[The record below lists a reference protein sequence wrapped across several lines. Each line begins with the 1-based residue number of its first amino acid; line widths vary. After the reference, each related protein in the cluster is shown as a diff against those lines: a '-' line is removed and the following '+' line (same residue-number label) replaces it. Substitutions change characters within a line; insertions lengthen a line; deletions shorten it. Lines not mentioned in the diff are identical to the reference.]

1 MAFVLGEVIAI
12 YAQAALL
19 FVTVLLVLLSFI
31 LLLFKNRE
39 QKIEKVMLMILS
51 LCFMVVGYLITE
63 GELSKKK
70 SIDEINGQTIV
81 VNGEILQITDTK
93 YGFRY
98 KIKTTIENLAGNNK
112 RNLKKIKDVNLIF
125 ETKEE
130 LSVSIGNNV
139 KCRGIINRFD
149 KARNKGN
156 FDSDK
161 YYQSLGIYGEI
172 ANCSVEITSNETNL
186 IKQRLYDLKK
196 SYTRQLKKIC
206 NDNNIGVFKICNLEN
221 GGIIQGILLGN
232 KNDINDDIKSLYQ
245 MNGISHILAISGLH
259 ISLIGLFVYSL
270 IRKKLKFIPAAFFSI
285 SIILLFSMM
294 TGFGVATVRA
304 TIMFIMNIAGEVLGR
319 KNDRINAIALAFLL
333 IVCSNPMVIINSG
346 FQMSFAAII
355 GANFVWKITEK
366 FMDIKGKRWS
376 AFGFSLCITIVMNPI
391 IAWNYYQIPMYS
403 VLLNLIIVPLMGIVI
418 ASGFV
423 GLYSSYLFVIIG
435 KITILPA
442 CLIIKLYGL
451 LCTIVEHIPFYNM
464 ICGKPNVIVVI
475 VYYFTIA
482 GMCIVMKIYLKKN
495 EDKESK
501 KIIPKTGQI
510 VENER
515 SKKAKKRKIFIKKIT
530 FVFGSFII
538 ITISLFVHIF
548 TGIEVNF
555 LDVGQGDGIV
565 IQTKNIVMTVDGGST
580 DIKNV
585 GKYRIIPFI
594 KYKGIKRI
602 DYAII
607 SHLDNDHV
615 SGVRELL
622 EQSDN
627 GGIKV
632 RNIVLPKL
640 LNKDDEYVEME
651 KLAHAMGVEV
661 LYLKNGDSI
670 EAGPLKIKCINP
682 DIKNQMDD
690 RNDNSTVLDVKYKNF
705 SMLLTGDISSEVENN
720 IEKNLAQKYTV
731 LKVPHHGSRFSS
743 SEKLLSKVSPKY
755 SVISCGEGNSYGHPH
770 VEAIRRL
777 EKYNTEIL
785 RTDLI
790 GEIDFRIE

>member
-1 MAFVLGEVIAI
+1 M
-12 YAQAALL
+12 
-19 FVTVLLVLLSFI
+19 T
-31 LLLFKNRE
+31 
-39 QKIEKVMLMILS
+39 LS

-70 SIDEINGQTIV
+70 SIDEMNGQTIV

-98 KIKTTIENLAGNNK
+98 KIKTTIENLAENNK

-139 KCRGIINRFD
+139 KCKGIINRFD

-161 YYQSLGIYGEI
+161 YYQSLGMYGEI

-206 NDNNIGVFKICNLEN
+206 NDNNVGVFKICNLEN

-346 FQMSFAAII
+346 FQMSFAII

-464 ICGKPNVIVVI
+464 ICGKPNIFVVI
-475 VYYFTIA
+475 VYYCTIA
-482 GMCIVMKIYLKKN
+482 GMCIGMKIYLKKS

-510 VENER
+510 VESKK
-515 SKKAKKRKIFIKKIT
+515 SKKAKKRKIFIKKII

-548 TGIEVNF
+548 TGFEVNF
-555 LDVGQGDGIV
+555 LDVGQGDGIA
-565 IQTKNIVMTVDGGST
+565 IRTHDAFITVDGGSS
-580 DIKNV
+580 DVKNV

-594 KYKGIKRI
+594 KYKGIREI

-770 VEAIRRL
+770 IETIDRL
-777 EKYNTEIL
+777 NMHNTEIL

-790 GEIDFRIE
+790 GEIDFRME

>member
-1 MAFVLGEVIAI
+1 M
-12 YAQAALL
+12 
-19 FVTVLLVLLSFI
+19 
-31 LLLFKNRE
+31 R
-39 QKIEKVMLMILS
+39 
-51 LCFMVVGYLITE
+51 
-63 GELSKKK
+63 
-70 SIDEINGQTIV
+70 QT
-81 VNGEILQITDTK
+81 
-93 YGFRY
+93 
-98 KIKTTIENLAGNNK
+98 
-112 RNLKKIKDVNLIF
+112 
-125 ETKEE
+125 
-130 LSVSIGNNV
+130 
-139 KCRGIINRFD
+139 
-149 KARNKGN
+149 
-156 FDSDK
+156 
-161 YYQSLGIYGEI
+161 
-172 ANCSVEITSNETNL
+172 
-186 IKQRLYDLKK
+186 LYDLKK

-206 NDNNIGVFKICNLEN
+206 NDNNVGVFKICNLEN

-366 FMDIKGKRWS
+366 FMDIKGKMWS

-403 VLLNLIIVPLMGIVI
+403 VLIVPLMGIVI

-442 CLIIKLYGL
+442 CLIIKMYGL

-464 ICGKPNVIVVI
+464 ICGKPNIFVVI
-475 VYYFTIA
+475 IYYCTIA
-482 GMCIVMKIYLKKN
+482 GMCIGMKIYLKKS

-510 VENER
+510 VESKK
-515 SKKAKKRKIFIKKIT
+515 SKKAKKRKIFIKKII

-548 TGIEVNF
+548 TGFEVNF
-555 LDVGQGDGIV
+555 LDVGQGDGIA
-565 IQTKNIVMTVDGGST
+565 IRTHDAFITVDGGSS
-580 DIKNV
+580 DVKNV

-594 KYKGIKRI
+594 KYKGIRAI

-743 SEKLLSKVSPKY
+743 SENMLSKIEPKY

-770 VEAIRRL
+770 IETIDRL
-777 EKYNTEIL
+777 NMHNTEIL
-785 RTDLI
+785 RTDFI
-790 GEIDFRIE
+790 GEIDFRME

>member
-1 MAFVLGEVIAI
+1 
-12 YAQAALL
+12 
-19 FVTVLLVLLSFI
+19 
-31 LLLFKNRE
+31 
-39 QKIEKVMLMILS
+39 
-51 LCFMVVGYLITE
+51 MVVGYLITE

-70 SIDEINGQTIV
+70 SIDEMNGQTIV

-98 KIKTTIENLAGNNK
+98 KIKTTIENLAENNK

-139 KCRGIINRFD
+139 KCKGIINRFD

-161 YYQSLGIYGEI
+161 YYQSLGMYGEI

-206 NDNNIGVFKICNLEN
+206 NDNNVGVFKICNLEN

-304 TIMFIMNIAGEVLGR
+304 TIMFIMKILGEVLGR
-319 KNDRINAIALAFLL
+319 KNDRLNSISLALLL
-333 IVCSNPMVIINSG
+333 IACSNPMAIINSG
-346 FQMSFAAII
+346 FQMSFMAIL

-366 FMDIKGKRWS
+366 FMDIKGKMWS
-376 AFGFSLCITIVMNPI
+376 TFGFSLCITIVMNPI

-442 CLIIKLYGL
+442 CLIIKMYGL

-464 ICGKPNVIVVI
+464 ICGKPNIFVVI
-475 VYYFTIA
+475 IYYCTIA
-482 GMCIVMKIYLKKN
+482 GMCIGMKIYLKKS

-510 VENER
+510 VESKK
-515 SKKAKKRKIFIKKIT
+515 SKKAKKRKIFIKKII

-548 TGIEVNF
+548 TGFEVNF
-555 LDVGQGDGIV
+555 LDVGQGDGIA
-565 IQTKNIVMTVDGGST
+565 IRTHDAFITVDGGSS
-580 DIKNV
+580 DVKNV

-594 KYKGIKRI
+594 KYKGIRAI

-770 VEAIRRL
+770 IETIDRL
-777 EKYNTEIL
+777 NMHNTEIL

-790 GEIDFRIE
+790 GEIDFRME

>member
-1 MAFVLGEVIAI
+1 
-12 YAQAALL
+12 
-19 FVTVLLVLLSFI
+19 
-31 LLLFKNRE
+31 
-39 QKIEKVMLMILS
+39 
-51 LCFMVVGYLITE
+51 
-63 GELSKKK
+63 
-70 SIDEINGQTIV
+70 
-81 VNGEILQITDTK
+81 
-93 YGFRY
+93 
-98 KIKTTIENLAGNNK
+98 
-112 RNLKKIKDVNLIF
+112 
-125 ETKEE
+125 
-130 LSVSIGNNV
+130 
-139 KCRGIINRFD
+139 
-149 KARNKGN
+149 
-156 FDSDK
+156 
-161 YYQSLGIYGEI
+161 
-172 ANCSVEITSNETNL
+172 
-186 IKQRLYDLKK
+186 
-196 SYTRQLKKIC
+196 
-206 NDNNIGVFKICNLEN
+206 
-221 GGIIQGILLGN
+221 
-232 KNDINDDIKSLYQ
+232 
-245 MNGISHILAISGLH
+245 
-259 ISLIGLFVYSL
+259 
-270 IRKKLKFIPAAFFSI
+270 
-285 SIILLFSMM
+285 MM

-366 FMDIKGKRWS
+366 FMDIKGKMWS

-442 CLIIKLYGL
+442 CLIIKMYGL
-451 LCTIVEHIPFYNM
+451 LCTIVEHIPFYNV

-548 TGIEVNF
+548 TGFEVNF
-555 LDVGQGDGIV
+555 LDVGQGDGIA
-565 IQTKNIVMTVDGGST
+565 IRTHDAFITVDGGSS
-580 DIKNV
+580 DVKNV

-594 KYKGIKRI
+594 KYKGIRAI

-770 VEAIRRL
+770 IETIDRL
-777 EKYNTEIL
+777 NMHNTEIL

-790 GEIDFRIE
+790 GEIDFRME

>member
-98 KIKTTIENLAGNNK
+98 KVKTTIENLAGNNK

-333 IVCSNPMVIINSG
+333 IVCSNTMVIINSG

-482 GMCIVMKIYLKKN
+482 GMCIGMKIYLKKS

-510 VENER
+510 VESKK
-515 SKKAKKRKIFIKKIT
+515 SKKAKKRKIFIKKII

-548 TGIEVNF
+548 TGFEVNF
-555 LDVGQGDGIV
+555 LDVGQGDGIA
-565 IQTKNIVMTVDGGST
+565 IRTHDAFITVDGGSS
-580 DIKNV
+580 DVKNV

-594 KYKGIKRI
+594 KYKGIRAI

-615 SGVRELL
+615 SELL

-770 VEAIRRL
+770 IETIYRL
-777 EKYNTEIL
+777 NMHNTEIL

-790 GEIDFRIE
+790 GEIDFRME

>member
-1 MAFVLGEVIAI
+1 
-12 YAQAALL
+12 
-19 FVTVLLVLLSFI
+19 
-31 LLLFKNRE
+31 
-39 QKIEKVMLMILS
+39 MILS

-139 KCRGIINRFD
+139 KCRGIINIFD

-156 FDSDK
+156 FDSEK

-186 IKQRLYDLKK
+186 IKQRLYNLKK

-245 MNGISHILAISGLH
+245 MNGIAHILAISGLH

-304 TIMFIMNIAGEVLGR
+304 TIMFIMKILGEVLGR
-319 KNDRINAIALAFLL
+319 KNDRLNSISLALLL
-333 IVCSNPMVIINSG
+333 IACSNPMAIINSG
-346 FQMSFAAII
+346 FQMSFMAIL

-366 FMDIKGKRWS
+366 FMDIKGKMWS

-464 ICGKPNVIVVI
+464 ICGKPNIFVVI
-475 VYYFTIA
+475 IYYCTIA
-482 GMCIVMKIYLKKN
+482 GMCIGMKIYLKKS

-510 VENER
+510 VESKK
-515 SKKAKKRKIFIKKIT
+515 SKKAKKRKIFIKKII

-548 TGIEVNF
+548 TGFEVNF
-555 LDVGQGDGIV
+555 LDVGQGDGIA
-565 IQTKNIVMTVDGGST
+565 IRTHDAFITVDGGSS
-580 DIKNV
+580 DVKNV

-594 KYKGIKRI
+594 KYKGIRAI

-743 SEKLLSKVSPKY
+743 SENMLSKIEPKY

-770 VEAIRRL
+770 IETIDRL
-777 EKYNTEIL
+777 NMHNTEIL
-785 RTDLI
+785 RTDFI
-790 GEIDFRIE
+790 GEIDFRME

>member
-1 MAFVLGEVIAI
+1 M
-12 YAQAALL
+12 
-19 FVTVLLVLLSFI
+19 
-31 LLLFKNRE
+31 
-39 QKIEKVMLMILS
+39 
-51 LCFMVVGYLITE
+51 
-63 GELSKKK
+63 
-70 SIDEINGQTIV
+70 
-81 VNGEILQITDTK
+81 
-93 YGFRY
+93 
-98 KIKTTIENLAGNNK
+98 
-112 RNLKKIKDVNLIF
+112 
-125 ETKEE
+125 
-130 LSVSIGNNV
+130 
-139 KCRGIINRFD
+139 
-149 KARNKGN
+149 
-156 FDSDK
+156 
-161 YYQSLGIYGEI
+161 
-172 ANCSVEITSNETNL
+172 
-186 IKQRLYDLKK
+186 
-196 SYTRQLKKIC
+196 
-206 NDNNIGVFKICNLEN
+206 
-221 GGIIQGILLGN
+221 LGN

-366 FMDIKGKRWS
+366 FMDIKGKMWS

-442 CLIIKLYGL
+442 CLIIKMYGL

-464 ICGKPNVIVVI
+464 ICGKPNIFVVI
-475 VYYFTIA
+475 IYYCTIA
-482 GMCIVMKIYLKKN
+482 GMCIGMKIYLKKS

-510 VENER
+510 VESKK
-515 SKKAKKRKIFIKKIT
+515 SKKAKKRKIFIKKII

-548 TGIEVNF
+548 TGFEVNF
-555 LDVGQGDGIV
+555 LDVGQGDGIA
-565 IQTKNIVMTVDGGST
+565 IRTHDAFITVDGGSS
-580 DIKNV
+580 DVKNV

-594 KYKGIKRI
+594 KYKGIRAI

-743 SEKLLSKVSPKY
+743 SENMLSKIEPKY

-770 VEAIRRL
+770 IETIDRL
-777 EKYNTEIL
+777 NMHNTEIL
-785 RTDLI
+785 RTDFI
-790 GEIDFRIE
+790 GEIDFRME

>member
-1 MAFVLGEVIAI
+1 
-12 YAQAALL
+12 
-19 FVTVLLVLLSFI
+19 
-31 LLLFKNRE
+31 
-39 QKIEKVMLMILS
+39 
-51 LCFMVVGYLITE
+51 MVVGYLITE

-70 SIDEINGQTIV
+70 SIDEMNGQTIV

-156 FDSDK
+156 FDSEK

-196 SYTRQLKKIC
+196 SYTRRLKKIC
-206 NDNNIGVFKICNLEN
+206 NDNNVGVFKICNLEN

-319 KNDRINAIALAFLL
+319 KNDRLNSISLALLL
-333 IVCSNPMVIINSG
+333 IACSNPMAIINSG
-346 FQMSFAAII
+346 FQMSFMAIL

-366 FMDIKGKRWS
+366 FMDIKGKMWS

-464 ICGKPNVIVVI
+464 ICGKPNIFVVI
-475 VYYFTIA
+475 IYYCTIA
-482 GMCIVMKIYLKKN
+482 GMCIGMKIYLKKS

-510 VENER
+510 VESKK
-515 SKKAKKRKIFIKKIT
+515 SKKAKKRKIFIKKII

-548 TGIEVNF
+548 TGFEVNF
-555 LDVGQGDGIV
+555 LDVGQGDGIA
-565 IQTKNIVMTVDGGST
+565 IRTHDAFITVDGGSS
-580 DIKNV
+580 DVKNV

-594 KYKGIKRI
+594 KYKGIRAI

-770 VEAIRRL
+770 IETIDRL
-777 EKYNTEIL
+777 NMHNTEIL

-790 GEIDFRIE
+790 GEIDFRME

>member
-1 MAFVLGEVIAI
+1 M
-12 YAQAALL
+12 
-19 FVTVLLVLLSFI
+19 
-31 LLLFKNRE
+31 
-39 QKIEKVMLMILS
+39 
-51 LCFMVVGYLITE
+51 
-63 GELSKKK
+63 
-70 SIDEINGQTIV
+70 
-81 VNGEILQITDTK
+81 
-93 YGFRY
+93 
-98 KIKTTIENLAGNNK
+98 
-112 RNLKKIKDVNLIF
+112 
-125 ETKEE
+125 
-130 LSVSIGNNV
+130 
-139 KCRGIINRFD
+139 
-149 KARNKGN
+149 
-156 FDSDK
+156 
-161 YYQSLGIYGEI
+161 
-172 ANCSVEITSNETNL
+172 
-186 IKQRLYDLKK
+186 
-196 SYTRQLKKIC
+196 
-206 NDNNIGVFKICNLEN
+206 
-221 GGIIQGILLGN
+221 LGN

-304 TIMFIMNIAGEVLGR
+304 TIMFIMKILGEVLGR
-319 KNDRINAIALAFLL
+319 KNDRLNSISLALLL
-333 IVCSNPMVIINSG
+333 IACSNPMAIINSG
-346 FQMSFAAII
+346 FQMSFMAIL

-366 FMDIKGKRWS
+366 FMDIKGKMWS

-464 ICGKPNVIVVI
+464 ICGKPNIFVVI
-475 VYYFTIA
+475 IYYCTIA
-482 GMCIVMKIYLKKN
+482 GMCIGMKIYLKKS

-510 VENER
+510 VESKK
-515 SKKAKKRKIFIKKIT
+515 SKKAKKRKIFIKKII

-548 TGIEVNF
+548 TGFEVNF
-555 LDVGQGDGIV
+555 LDVGQGDGIA
-565 IQTKNIVMTVDGGST
+565 IRTHDAFITVDGGSS
-580 DIKNV
+580 DVKNV

-594 KYKGIKRI
+594 KYKGIRAI

-743 SEKLLSKVSPKY
+743 SENMLSKIEPKY

-770 VEAIRRL
+770 IETIDRL
-777 EKYNTEIL
+777 NMHNTEIL
-785 RTDLI
+785 RTDFI
-790 GEIDFRIE
+790 GEIDFRME